1 MIMRNAANKT
11 WSKGMAFC
19 FVCVV
24 ALFGCK
30 GKVQNAPDRYNY
42 QRAMEAL
49 EGNKMEEAID
59 FCEKDLEENPKD
71 ARTLSL
77 LAAAYHIMNQ
87 DGKALE
93 ILDKTI
99 DLWSGKAGEGVV
111 NPYYLRANV
120 LLELEDT
127 VKALE
132 DLERALKIAD
142 IRIRKNIR
150 ADQLENYYAKNENE
164 KVKEISE
171 KAIKENPNYSTP
183 YYYIGLVALKEEN
196 WIDAIEYSD
205 KIEKLGKEDLASA
218 QFLRARASIGMG
230 DYEEAANNIMELLQT
245 EDWNNRGFALMG
257 AMADSTNQ
265 FEAMRTRLEIQVEK
279 EPNESYWL
287 YCLGVIYEAKNL
299 YASAI
304 DYYKESAELDADA
317 ITFERISQCYSSV
330 GDFKTALHY
339 VDEALQIDSTALN
352 ALRIKSELLMAD
364 GQTIESLKCADEW
377 VSLDPECYE
386 VYETRGEL
394 YQYAGKLDEAIK
406 AYGKALAFNPVN
418 SYARIQR
425 GKLLQKQGLAGKATT
440 DFKKVLKMDSVP
452 NGESYAHYAY
462 YYLKEYK
469 KAKKHMAMILKADS
483 TAGTFYDA
491 ACLYSLLNDSVVS
504 LKYLKTALDKGY
516 RNFRHIALDSDLDNI
531 RQLDAFRTLMSEYQQ
546 KGVEEELMKEDEGG
560 RILVTAEVPFTKE
573 GGVCKVKCKINGL
586 PLHFIFDTG
595 ASDVTLSMVEATFMM
610 KNGYLS
616 KKDVVGSQRYMDA
629 NGNVSVGTVINLK
642 NVNFG
647 DFDLNN
653 IRASVVQNQKAPL
666 LLGQSVLS
674 RLGKIEIDNS
684 KHVLRITHCK

>member
-1 MIMRNAANKT
+1 MKNFAF
-11 WSKGMAFC
+11 SKMWPKGLTFC
-19 FVCVV
+19 LACVI
-24 ALFGCK
+24 ALSGCK
-30 GKVQNAPDRYNY
+30 DKVQNAPDRYNY
-42 QRAMEAL
+42 QRAMEFL

-59 FCEKDLEENPKD
+59 FCEKDLAENPKD

-77 LAAAYHIMNQ
+77 LAAAYHIKHQ

-120 LLELEDT
+120 LLEFEDT

-132 DLERALKIAD
+132 DLERALKITD
-142 IRIRKNIR
+142 IRKNIR
-150 ADQLENYYAKNENE
+150 ADQLEIYYAKNENE
-164 KVKEISE
+164 KVKEIGE
-171 KAIKENPNYSTP
+171 KAIKESPTYTTP
-183 YYYIGLVALKEEN
+183 YYYLGLVALKEDN
-196 WIDAIEYSD
+196 WNEAIEYSD
-205 KIEKLGKEDLASA
+205 KIEKLEKEDLAST
-218 QFLRARASIGMG
+218 QFLRARANIGMG

-265 FEAMRTRLEIQVEK
+265 FEAMRTRLEIQVDK
-279 EPNESYWL
+279 EPNESYWR
-287 YCLGVIYEAKNL
+287 YCLGVIYEAKKL

-304 DYYKESAELDADA
+304 DYYKKSAELDADA
-317 ITFERISQCYSSV
+317 VTFERITQCYSSV

-339 VDEALQIDSTALN
+339 VDEALQIDSTDLN

-364 GQTIESLKCADEW
+364 GRTKESLKCVDEW
-377 VSLDPECYE
+377 LALDTESS
-386 VYETRGEL
+386 VVHETKGDL
-394 YQYAGKLDEAIK
+394 YQYAGMLDEAIK
-406 AYGKALAFNPVN
+406 AYGKALALKPDN

-425 GKLLQKQGLAGKATT
+425 GKLLQMQGLDGKANA
-440 DFKKVLKMDSVP
+440 DFRKVLKTDSMP
-452 NGESYAHYAY
+452 NAESYAHYAY

-491 ACLYSLLNDSVVS
+491 ACLYSLLNDSAVS

-531 RQLDAFRTLMSEYQQ
+531 RLLDAFKTLMSEYMQ
-546 KGVEEELMKEDEGG
+546 KGVEEELMTEDEGG
-560 RILVTAEVPFTKE
+560 KVLVTAEVPFTKE

-616 KKDVVGSQRYMDA
+616 KKDIVGSQRYMDA

-647 DFDLNN
+647 ECDLNN
-653 IRASVVQNQKAPL
+653 IRASDVQNQKAPL

-684 KHVLRITHCK
+684 KHVLKITHSK

>member
-1 MIMRNAANKT
+1 MKNFII
-11 WSKGMAFC
+11 SKMWLKGLAFC
-19 FVCVV
+19 FVCVI
-24 ALFGCK
+24 ALSGCK
-30 GKVQNAPDRYNY
+30 DKVQNAPGRYNY

-49 EGNKMEEAID
+49 EGNKMEETID

-77 LAAAYHIMNQ
+77 LAAAYHIMHQ

-99 DLWSGKAGEGVV
+99 DLWSGKAGEGVA

-132 DLERALKIAD
+132 DLERALKITD
-142 IRIRKNIR
+142 IRKNIR
-150 ADQLENYYAKNENE
+150 ADQLEIYYAKNENE
-164 KVKEISE
+164 KVKEIAE

-183 YYYIGLVALKEEN
+183 YYYLGLVALIEDN
-196 WIDAIEYSD
+196 WSEAIEYSD

-218 QFLRARASIGMG
+218 QFLRTRANIGMG

-265 FEAMRTRLEIQVEK
+265 FEAMRDRLEIQADI
-279 EPNESYWL
+279 EPNESYWP
-287 YCLGVIYEAKNL
+287 YCLGVIYETKNL

-304 DYYKESAELDADA
+304 DYYKMSAELDVDA
-317 ITFERISQCYSSV
+317 VTFERITQCYSSV

-352 ALRIKSELLMAD
+352 AMRIKSELLMAD
-364 GQTIESLKCADEW
+364 GRTKESLKCVNEW
-377 VSLDPECYE
+377 LTLDAESS
-386 VYETRGEL
+386 VVHETKGDL
-394 YQYAGKLDEAIK
+394 YQYAGMLDEAIK
-406 AYGKALAFNPVN
+406 AYGKTLALKPDN

-440 DFKKVLKMDSVP
+440 DFKKVLRTDSMP
-452 NGESYAHYAY
+452 NAESYAHYAY

-469 KAKKHMAMILKADS
+469 KAKKHMAMILKTDS
-483 TAGTFYDA
+483 TDGTFYDA

-504 LKYLKTALDKGY
+504 LKYLKTALEKGY

-531 RQLDAFRTLMSEYQQ
+531 RQLDAFKTLMNEYMQ
-546 KGVEEELMKEDEGG
+546 KGVEEEPMTEDEEGKV
-560 RILVTAEVPFTKE
+560 LVTTELPFTKE

-616 KKDVVGSQRYMDA
+616 KKDVVGSQQYMDA

-666 LLGQSVLS
+666 LLGQSVLGK
-674 RLGKIEIDNS
+674 LGKIEIDNS
-684 KHVLRITHCK
+684 KHVLKITHSK